1 MKKRFSIALAL
12 LLILST
18 YKIQNNFN
26 FISIFNIKNIIIE
39 NNSILEDE
47 TIKKDLY
54 YLYGTNLF
62 LIKIDIIKE
71 KLKQLDF
78 VSSFEIKKI
87 YPSSLSIKI
96 FEKKPIAILYNKN
109 DKFYLSENLDL
120 INFTDNKKFENLPI
134 IYGNKI
140 EFEILYK
147 NLKKVNF
154 PIDIIKK
161 YYLFQAKRWDLEI
174 YEKKIIKLPIDEY
187 IKSLENFI
195 YLKNQK
201 NFEKYKIFDYRV
213 TNQIILK

>member
-26 FISIFNIKNIIIE
+26 FTSIFTIKNIVIE
-39 NNSILEDE
+39 NNVILEDE
-47 TIKKDLY
+47 IIKKSLY
-54 YLYGTNLF
+54 YLYGTSLF
-62 LIKIDIIKE
+62 LLKTDKIKK
-71 KLKQLDF
+71 KLNLLDF
-78 VSSFEIKKI
+78 VAGFEIKKI
-87 YPSSLSIKI
+87 YPSSLLIKI

-109 DKFYLSENLDL
+109 DQFYLSENLDL
-120 INFTDNKKFENLPI
+120 INFKDIKKFENLPI
-134 IYGNKI
+134 VYGNRN

-147 NLKKVNF
+147 NLKKINF
-154 PIDIIKK
+154 PINLIKK
-161 YYLFQAKRWDLEI
+161 YYLFEAKRWDLEI

-213 TNQIILK
+213 TDQIILK

>member
-26 FISIFNIKNIIIE
+26 FISKFKTKNIIIE
-39 NNSILEDE
+39 NNCILENE

-62 LIKIDIIKE
+62 LLKIDKIEE

-78 VSSFEIKKI
+78 VAGFEIKKI
-87 YPSSLSIKI
+87 YPGSLSIKI
-96 FEKKPIAILYNKN
+96 FEKQPIVILYNKKG
-109 DKFYLSENLDL
+109 KFYLSENLDL
-120 INFTDNKKFENLPI
+120 INFTYNKKFENLPVV
-134 IYGNKI
+134 YGNKI

-147 NLKKVNF
+147 NLKKINF
-154 PIDIIKK
+154 PINIIKK
-161 YYLFQAKRWDLEI
+161 YYLFEAKRWDLEI
-174 YEKKIIKLPIDEY
+174 YEKKIIKLPINEY

-195 YLKNQK
+195 NLKIK
-201 NFEKYKIFDYRV
+201 R
-213 TNQIILK
+213 ILKSTKYLTIE